1 MMSTYANPVN
11 VENKK
16 CPAPKFLQRVE
27 HGRFKDGFQFRT
39 ADMHVLQRG
48 LLLVF
53 HVLQRVG
60 TECLVV
66 HGEVHQLA
74 QPAQALVDLLCAEIL
89 VAFHE
94 SLVGT
99 AELFRDVAEL
109 DVFLAQRCEIVFQ
122 VLLIIL

>member
-1 MMSTYANPVN
+1 MPV
-11 VENKK
+11 
-16 CPAPKFLQRVE
+16 LR
-27 HGRFKDGFQFRT
+27 
-39 ADMHVLQRG
+39 RG

-60 TECLVV
+60 TEYLVV

-89 VAFHE
+89 VALHE

-99 AELFRDVAEL
+99 AELLRNVAEL
-109 DVFLAQRCEIVFQ
+109 DVLLAQRCEIVFQ
-122 VLLIIL
+122 VFLVISRMAVCGRGVYLL

>member
-1 MMSTYANPVN
+1 MEQHDVHIRQTG
-11 VENKK
+11 ERRKQE
-16 CPAPKFLQRVE
+16 CPPAQFLQGVE

-39 ADMHVLQRG
+39 ADMPVLRRG

-60 TECLVV
+60 TEYLVV

-89 VAFHE
+89 VALHE

-99 AELFRDVAEL
+99 AELLRDVGKV
-109 DVFLAQRCEIVFQ
+109 D
-122 VLLIIL
+122 VLLTR